1 MCKSMSRKI
10 LVTSALPY
18 ANGPLHLGH
27 MVEYIQ
33 TDVWV
38 RTQKMNGHECYY
50 ICADDAHGTAIMLK
64 AKDLNITP
72 EQLIEEVKQS
82 HERDFA
88 AFDIEFD
95 QYHSTHSEENRYYS
109 ESLYLATQKAGCIIS
124 ESIEQAY
131 DEQEKLF
138 LPDRYI
144 KGTCPKCQ
152 TADQYGD
159 NCENCGATYDS
170 NELIDP
176 VSVISGTK
184 PVFRPSLHYFFDLPQ
199 FESFLKKWTTDGVLR
214 AEMSNKLNEWFDA
227 GLKKWDITRD
237 APYFGFTIPGTDGK
251 KYFYV
256 WLDAPVGYMAS
267 FKHFCDKNGM
277 DFDAWWQ
284 ADSQTELHHFIGK
297 DIVNFHALFWPA
309 ILKATGHR
317 LPTKIHTHGF
327 LTINGQKMSKS
338 RGTFIKAET
347 YLKQFRSDY
356 LRYYFAS
363 KLSGKFEDLDL
374 NLEDFMQK
382 INSDI
387 IGKFVNIA
395 SRSAKF
401 ITKYNEGKLLPAHET
416 ALMQTF
422 INEKPAILQSYEQCD
437 TADVIRRI
445 MKLADLANQY
455 IDQHK
460 PWAMLKDPK
469 LALQLHQ
476 TTSQAIHCFYL
487 LVIYLKPVLPQLSKD
502 AEAFLNCSNLSFAD
516 IDKPL
521 AEGHV
526 INIFKPLA
534 ARIEPNTLS
543 QLMNASTEEATP
555 TVETN
560 EITIDE
566 FDKCDFRVAEVLD
579 AQNVEGS
586 NKLIQLTLSVGELG
600 QKTVFSGI
608 QKHYQAKDLIGRH
621 VMYVANL
628 KPRKMKFGIS
638 EGMVLSAADS
648 NDNDLWIL
656 TPDQQKSGVAAGLKI
671 Q

>member
-199 FESFLKKWTTDGVLR
+199 FETFLKKWTTDGVLR

-374 NLEDFMQK
+374 NLDDFMQK

-502 AEAFLNCSNLSFAD
+502 AETFLNCHNLSFAD

-543 QLMNASTEEATP
+543 QLMNASTAEAAP
-555 TVETN
+555 IVETN

-579 AQNVEGS
+579 AQNIEGS

>member
-38 RTQKMNGHECYY
+38 RTQKMKGHECYY

-152 TADQYGD
+152 TPDQYGD

-374 NLEDFMQK
+374 NLDDFMQK

-502 AEAFLNCSNLSFAD
+502 AEAFLNCNNLSFAD

-526 INIFKPLA
+526 IDIFKPLA

-543 QLMNASTEEATP
+543 QLMNASTEEAAP
-555 TVETN
+555 NVETN

-566 FDKCDFRVAEVLD
+566 FDKCDFRVAEVID

>member
-374 NLEDFMQK
+374 NLDDFMQK

-502 AEAFLNCSNLSFAD
+502 AEAFLNCNNLSFAD

-543 QLMNASTEEATP
+543 QLMNASTEEAAP

>member
-82 HERDFA
+82 HEKDFA

-152 TADQYGD
+152 TPDQYGD

-199 FESFLKKWTTDGVLR
+199 FETFLKKWTTDGVLR

-374 NLEDFMQK
+374 NLDDFMQK

-416 ALMQTF
+416 VLMQTF

-460 PWAMLKDPK
+460 PWAMLKDAN

-487 LVIYLKPVLPQLSKD
+487 LVIYLKPVLPQLSKG
-502 AEAFLNCSNLSFAD
+502 AEAFLNCNNLSFAD

-543 QLMNASTEEATP
+543 QLMNASTEEEAP

-566 FDKCDFRVAEVLD
+566 FDKCDFRVAEILD

>member
-152 TADQYGD
+152 TPDQYGD

-199 FESFLKKWTTDGVLR
+199 FETFLKKWTTDGVLR

-374 NLEDFMQK
+374 NLDDFMQK

-422 INEKPAILQSYEQCD
+422 VNEKPAILQSYEQCD

-469 LALQLHQ
+469 LAQQLHQ

-502 AEAFLNCSNLSFAD
+502 AEAFLNCNNLSFAD

-543 QLMNASTEEATP
+543 QLMNASTAEAAP
-555 TVETN
+555 IVETN